1 MGPVQAT
8 LERGFQGPHLS
19 NMLKFLD
26 SLAHL
31 DLLVSSLCLACLPLP
46 LPSLTISLLRPYEN
60 V

>member
-26 SLAHL
+26 RLAHL
-31 DLLVSSLCLACLPLP
+31 DLLVSLSL
-46 LPSLTISLLRPYEN
+46 SLEN
-60 V
+60 I